1 MEQDGV
7 KYDTANAATTEAI
20 DYRDKELNLKM
31 QLTIAYFCS
40 TVSFSIK
47 KTSIYK
53 CFANMCFLT

>member
-1 MEQDGV
+1 MSRRNTVEQDGV

-40 TVSFSIK
+40 TIIFNK
-47 KTSIYK
+47 KNLNI
-53 CFANMCFLT
+53 